1 MRLPDSDASPSF
13 PFGSAAE
20 PLFTQTLTATN
31 GDDASRSTI
40 ESARCASTSAAVSR
54 TSTRGR
60 SVRRTSAPLRHDDG
74 GPAGFDQILPRRLAH
89 VLGRDRIERA
99 EVLLERLDPA
109 RVHERLNQGS
119 ADVERALEAHQ
130 EAVFNVALG
139 VGQPL

>member
-31 GDDASRSTI
+31 GEDAAHSTI
-40 ESARCASTSAAVSR
+40 ETTLCASTGAAVSR
-54 TSTRGR
+54 TSPRGR
-60 SVRRTSAPLRHDDG
+60 RVPGRSAPLRRDDG
-74 GPAGFDQILPRRLAH
+74 GAAGFDQILPRRLAH

-109 RVHERLNQGS
+109 RVH
-119 ADVERALEAHQ
+119 
-130 EAVFNVALG
+130 
-139 VGQPL
+139 